1 MNNTQGSTSLDEPKL
16 GQTACGA
23 RIMIADETPFIHYR
37 DEVVYFCGQDCEQ
50 DCEQLY
56 DDDPLNSCLAARLL
70 SGN

>member
-1 MNNTQGSTSLDEPKL
+1 MIKEQRSTSYGEIKL

-23 RIMIADETPFIHYR
+23 RIMITEGTPFIHYR